1 MNKYFNRILTAVFC
15 LFIGGMFLV
24 STILPDKDFS
34 PLENRYLQK
43 LPSFSLG
50 ALHSGEFMTEM
61 EDYTADHIVGRDFW
75 VALNTWCER
84 LSGKQE
90 NNGIYFTGGT
100 LISHV
105 DTPTTE
111 QMDKNGGLV
120 NTLANNLNVP
130 VYFGIIPSAA
140 SIWAHRLPAGAPTA
154 DENAIINQMYAD
166 SDALTVDLQSVL
178 QAHAE
183 QELYYRTDHHWTSL
197 GAYYGYVALMEAMGI
212 TPVSLSDYEKTV
224 VSKEFYG
231 TSFSTSG
238 VRWLPADTIET
249 YIPADGVTV
258 TAYPDGKP
266 VPGSLYVDSFL
277 GEKDKYSYFLGGNKP
292 LCVLET
298 EHTDASKVLVIRD
311 SYADTLAP
319 FLTESFS
326 EVHLFDLRYNFT
338 SVKDYVEQNDIDQ
351 VVVLYSIDNF
361 FDAGSNLFLLGR

>member
-15 LFIGGMFLV
+15 LFLGGMCLV

-34 PLENRYLQK
+34 PLENRYLQE
-43 LPSFSLG
+43 LPQFSFSEM
-50 ALHSGEFMTEM
+50 HSGSFIADM
-61 EDYTADHIVGRDFW
+61 ESYTADHIAGRDLW
-75 VALNTWCER
+75 VAMKAWCER
-84 LSGKQE
+84 LSGKRE

-105 DTPTTE
+105 DTPTAE
-111 QMDKNGGLV
+111 QMDKNGGFV
-120 NTLANNLNVP
+120 NTLADNVDVP

-140 SIWAHRLPAGAPTA
+140 GIWADHLPEGAPTA
-154 DENAIINQMYAD
+154 DENAIIESMYAN
-166 SDALTVDLQSVL
+166 SDALTVDLWSTL
-178 QAHAE
+178 QAHAD
-183 QELYYRTDHHWTSL
+183 QQIYYRTDHHWTSL
-197 GAYYGYVALMEAMGI
+197 GAYYGYVALMEAMGME
-212 TPVSLSDYEKTV
+212 PVSLSDYEKTV
-224 VSKEFYG
+224 VADDFYG

-238 VRWLPADTIET
+238 VRWLPADTMET

-292 LCVLET
+292 LCVMET
-298 EHTDASKVLVIRD
+298 KHTDAPKVLVIRD
-311 SYADTLAP
+311 SYSDSLAP

-326 EVHLFDLRYNFT
+326 EVHLFDLRYNMT
-338 SVKDYVEQNDIDQ
+338 SVADYVEQNDIDQ